1 MPTANA
7 KEHASRW
14 AVLAHHLRQQ
24 WWVHLLIATA
34 LVVVFGDVYRPW
46 PRMLG
51 SFLGNL
57 LISVCIGTATTTV
70 YVLGWGRL
78 AAAGGPLRR
87 ALLHGV
93 SVVTAVVV
101 GTEVALGVLSLVL
114 GGVDT
119 SAARQGV
126 WRVGLVITVV
136 VMMASL
142 TYDRLRAHVRAVE
155 LREQAA
161 QHALL
166 RAQIESLQARVN
178 PHFLFNALNT
188 VASLVEDDPER
199 AVEAIERLS
208 ALLRHSLE
216 GAKEERVALRRE
228 LEAVRGYLALEG
240 LRFGARLRHEVVVE
254 PGLEG
259 VLVPPFVLQPLVENA
274 VKHGIASRREGGR
287 VTVRVEGDAG
297 VVRIVVEDDG
307 PGTSQAPGTRSGNE
321 MLRQRLELLYGES
334 ATFEAGPGPEGGFR
348 VALAIPGAT
357 PEVREAA
364 AAIDPLQEAAS

>member
-1 MPTANA
+1 MPTATQR
-7 KEHASRW
+7 ASRW
-14 AVLAHHLRQQ
+14 AQLGRNVRQQ
-24 WWVHLLIATA
+24 WWAHLLIATA
-34 LVVVFGDVYRPW
+34 LTVVFDEVSLVW
-46 PRMLG
+46 PHALR
-51 SFLGNL
+51 SFANSLS
-57 LISVCIGTATTTV
+57 ISVCIGTATTAV
-70 YVLGWGRL
+70 YVFGWGSL
-78 AAAGGPLRR
+78 TVPGGPLRR
-87 ALLHGV
+87 AVVHGV
-93 SVVTAVVV
+93 SIVTGVVV
-101 GTEVALGVLSLVL
+101 GTELALGVLGLVY
-114 GGVDT
+114 GSIDT
-119 SAARQGV
+119 SAARLGI

-142 TYDRLRAHVRAVE
+142 TYDRLREHVRAVE

-161 QHALL
+161 QQALL
-166 RAQIESLQARVN
+166 RAQLESLQARIN

-216 GAKEERVALRRE
+216 GAREERVALRRE

-287 VTVRVEGDAG
+287 VAVTIEGDERALR
-297 VVRIVVEDDG
+297 VVVEDDG
-307 PGTSQAPGTRSGNE
+307 PGNSQAPGTRSGNE
-321 MLRQRLELLYGES
+321 MLRQRLGLLYGAA
-334 ATFEAGPGPEGGFR
+334 ATFEAGPGAEGGFR
-348 VALAIPGAT
+348 VELTIPRTTVGAEAVEPARAL
-357 PEVREAA
+357 
-364 AAIDPLQEAAS
+364 EAAS